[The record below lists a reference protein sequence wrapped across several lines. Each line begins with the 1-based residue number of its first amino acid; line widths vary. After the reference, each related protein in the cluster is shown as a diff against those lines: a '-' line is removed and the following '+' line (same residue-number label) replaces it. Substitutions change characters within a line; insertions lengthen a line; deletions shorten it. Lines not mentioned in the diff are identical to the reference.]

1 MDQTGDFA
9 GLSRGATKKKIA
21 VSKAFFKKGGDVF
34 SLVFLLALVL
44 VVIASPAKAGFFSS
58 LFRIFS
64 GEGDIREVAAS
75 GYPVDNIPSSL
86 LLGSIMPQG
95 GVGGG
100 DPNELELD
108 IPLAVTQDS
117 ALIAIKNPA
126 GTLPSG
132 NQAGNIVI
140 YEVQK
145 GDTPSGIAKRFGV
158 SLNTLLWANDIKNSS
173 SIGIG
178 DELVIL
184 PISGVQY
191 TVKKGDTLEA
201 IAKKFKGDS
210 GEIMSFNGLAVNE
223 TLGVGTVLIIPDGE
237 GETPLAP
244 SSAAP
249 RPQTTRFANLPTYQG
264 YYMRP
269 ITGGRKT
276 QGIHGYNGVDLAS
289 KCGEPVFA
297 SANGSVLL
305 ARATGWNSG
314 YGQYTV
320 LSHANSTQTLYAHLS
335 KIFVSPGQSVS
346 QGAIIGLIGSTGRST
361 GCHVHFEVR
370 GAKNPF

>member
-1 MDQTGDFA
+1 
-9 GLSRGATKKKIA
+9 
-21 VSKAFFKKGGDVF
+21 
-34 SLVFLLALVL
+34 
-44 VVIASPAKAGFFSS
+44 
-58 LFRIFS
+58 
-64 GEGDIREVAAS
+64 
-75 GYPVDNIPSSL
+75 
-86 LLGSIMPQG
+86 MPQG

-100 DPNELELD
+100 ESNGLLD

-117 ALIAIKNPA
+117 ALIALQNPA

-140 YEVQK
+140 YTVEK
-145 GDTPSGIAKRFGV
+145 GDTPSGIAKKFGIT
-158 SLNTLLWANDIKNSS
+158 LNTLLWANDIKNSS

-191 TVKKGDTLEA
+191 TVKKGDTLES

-210 GEIMSFNGLAVNE
+210 AEIMSFNGLAVNE

-237 GETPLAP
+237 GETPLVP
-244 SSAAP
+244 SPGAP
-249 RPQTTRFANLPTYQG
+249 RPQTRFANLPAYQG

-289 KCGEPVFA
+289 SCGEPVFA
-297 SANGSVLL
+297 SAAGSVIL
-305 ARATGWNSG
+305 ARSTGWNSG

-320 LSHANSTQTLYAHLS
+320 LSHSNSTQTLYAHLS
-335 KIFVSPGQSVS
+335 KIFVSPGQNVS

>member
-1 MDQTGDFA
+1 M
-9 GLSRGATKKKIA
+9 I
-21 VSKAFFKKGGDVF
+21 
-34 SLVFLLALVL
+34 
-44 VVIASPAKAGFFSS
+44 IASPAEAGFFSS

-64 GEGDIREVAAS
+64 GESDVREVAAS
-75 GYPVDNIPSSL
+75 GYLIDDIQSSL
-86 LLGSIMPQG
+86 LMGSIMPQG

-100 DPNELELD
+100 EPAGLD

-117 ALIAIKNPA
+117 ALIALQNPA

-140 YEVQK
+140 YTVEK

-158 SLNTLLWANDIKNSS
+158 TLNTLLWANDIKNSS

-191 TVKKGDTLEA
+191 TVKKGDTLES

-210 GEIMSFNGLAVNE
+210 AEIMSFNGLAVNE

-237 GETPLAP
+237 GETPLLP
-244 SSAAP
+244 SPGAV
-249 RPQTTRFANLPTYQG
+249 RPQTRFANLPAYLG
-264 YYMRP
+264 YYLRP
-269 ITGGRKT
+269 IVGGRKT
-276 QGIHGYNGVDLAS
+276 QGIHGYNGVDIATP
-289 KCGEPVFA
+289 CGEPVFA
-297 SANGSVLL
+297 SAAGSIIL
-305 ARATGWNSG
+305 ARPTGWNSG
-314 YGQYTV
+314 YGQYIV
-320 LSHANSTQTLYAHLS
+320 VSHPNSTQTLYAHLS
-335 KIFVSPGQSVS
+335 KIFVSPGQNVS